1 MDYLSLIDRSKI
13 HFKRSDVSPIFAQ
26 PAAFARLI
34 DDLLQPYL
42 EERID
47 IVAGLDAMG
56 FIVGTAL
63 ALRLG
68 VGFVPVRKS
77 GKLAVAHDTETFQ
90 DYTGA
95 TKALTL
101 RIGTCPPGTRYLI
114 ADEWIETGAQAKATI
129 SLLERAGGTVVGITA
144 IAFRKNLQTRTLWA
158 KYKCHSVWPEA
169 A

>member
-13 HFKRSDVSPIFAQ
+13 HFKRSDVSPIFAH
-26 PAAFARLI
+26 PAAFTALI
-34 DDLLQPYL
+34 EDLVQPYR

-63 ALRLG
+63 ALKLG
-68 VGFVPVRKS
+68 VGFVPVRKG
-77 GKLAVAHDTETFQ
+77 GKLAVAHDTESFQ

-95 TKALTL
+95 TKTLTL
-101 RIGTCPPGTRYLI
+101 RVGTCPPGTRYLI
-114 ADEWIETGAQAKATI
+114 ADEWIETGSQAKATI
-129 SLLERAGGTVVGITA
+129 ALLERAGGIVVGITA
-144 IAFRKNLQTRTLWA
+144 IAFRKNLKTEPLWS
-158 KYKCHSVWPEA
+158 KYRCHSVWPEA